1 MIESPVERLLK
12 TNPDMEVWWD
22 SSPLV
27 YEQWTQKMLD
37 AASPE
42 RRPVLEEQLRRL
54 FVVEDPA
61 RSVFRGCTTNPPL
74 SLKAVQADPEFWSRW
89 VDDFIR
95 AHPDLDQKAVFWATY
110 KEVVKRGAE
119 MFLPMFEASNGRYGW
134 ISGQLDPRLFTEK
147 EIMIQQAEELSALQP
162 NVMIKV
168 PASQEGIEVLEV
180 LTSRGISTNVTTCFT
195 LPQILAASQAVER
208 GVAQAQEKGVDLTR
222 WRSVITMMIGRLTER
237 KALVEQARRRGI
249 ELTWQDKHWF
259 GIAVFRRAYRIL
271 QDRGAVSKLLAC
283 SLRHGPVVAGK
294 PRFWDI
300 EKLAGGEIVFTF
312 PPYVL
317 EPLFAIGDGLHFRP
331 QIEEEVPEE
340 VMDKLMRIPYAIQA
354 YDPNGMA
361 LEQFN
366 THPATLYTIEQFS
379 KAANGLEAFVAERIA
394 LVREAVPTG

>member
-1 MIESPVERLLK
+1 
-12 TNPDMEVWWD
+12 
-22 SSPLV
+22 
-27 YEQWTQKMLD
+27 
-37 AASPE
+37 
-42 RRPVLEEQLRRL
+42 
-54 FVVEDPA
+54 
-61 RSVFRGCTTNPPL
+61 
-74 SLKAVQADPEFWSRW
+74 
-89 VDDFIR
+89 
-95 AHPDLDQKAVFWATY
+95 
-110 KEVVKRGAE
+110 
-119 MFLPMFEASNGRYGW
+119 
-134 ISGQLDPRLFTEK
+134 
-147 EIMIQQAEELSALQP
+147 
-162 NVMIKV
+162 
-168 PASQEGIEVLEV
+168 
-180 LTSRGISTNVTTCFT
+180 
-195 LPQILAASQAVER
+195 QAVER

-317 EPLFAIGDGLHFRP
+317 EPLFAIGDDLHFRP

-340 VMDKLMRIPYAIQA
+340 VMDKLIRIPYVIQA

-379 KAANGLEAFVAERIA
+379 KAASGLEAFVAERIA
-394 LVREAVPTG
+394 LVREAVPAG